1 MRSRVNLMAIAG
13 IALGLAASVFWV
25 VRAGL
30 PPSLKAASIMS
41 EVIPPDSTAAPN
53 FALPDQ
59 DGRMVSLSAE
69 RGHVVA
75 LTFLNSHCTDLCP
88 VEAEQLATAQAQLAR
103 ATPFVLLVVSVA
115 PDLDTPASVRSFA
128 QSHHWATGWHWLL
141 GSQTQLT
148 PVWLSYF
155 IDARL
160 SPTAANADNVAHSGA
175 LYLIDR
181 SGFERVGFGLNF
193 PPEVIEQDI
202 RTLATPGW
210 TWPWNR

>member
-1 MRSRVNLMAIAG
+1 MRSPIKIMAISS
-13 IALGLAASVFWV
+13 IALGLSAAGFWIV
-25 VRAGL
+25 SAGS

-41 EVIPPDSTAAPN
+41 EVIPPGSASAPD
-53 FALPDQ
+53 FTLPDQ
-59 DGRMVSLSAE
+59 DGRMISLSAE
-69 RGHVVA
+69 RGQVVA

-88 VEAEQLATAQAQLAR
+88 VEAEQLAAAQAHLGR

-128 QSHHWATGWHWLL
+128 RSHHWSAGWHWLL
-141 GSQTQLT
+141 GSQTQLA
-148 PVWLSYF
+148 PVWQSYF

-160 SPTAANADNVAHSGA
+160 NPTAANPDNVAHSGA

-193 PPEVIEQDI
+193 PPDVIEQDL
-202 RTLATPGW
+202 RGLAARGW

>member
-1 MRSRVNLMAIAG
+1 MRSRLKVMAIAG
-13 IALGLAASVFWV
+13 IAVGLVASVLWV
-25 VRAGL
+25 SAGS

-41 EVIPPDSTAAPN
+41 EVIPPGSTAAPD

-59 DGRMVSLSAE
+59 DGRTVSLSAE

-88 VEAEQLATAQAQLAR
+88 VEAEQLATAQAQLGP

-128 QSHHWATGWHWLL
+128 RSHHWSPGWHWLL
-141 GSQTQLT
+141 GSQTQLE
-148 PVWLSYF
+148 PVWQSYF
-155 IDARL
+155 IDARPN
-160 SPTAANADNVAHSGA
+160 PTAANPDNVAHSGA

-193 PPEVIEQDI
+193 PPDVIEQDL
-202 RTLATPGW
+202 RALAARGW
-210 TWPWNR
+210 TWPWSR

>member
-1 MRSRVNLMAIAG
+1 MRPRLKDMAIAG
-13 IALGLAASVFWV
+13 IAVALVASVVWV
-25 VRAGL
+25 VSAGL

-41 EVIPPDSTAAPN
+41 EVIPPGSTAAPD

-59 DGRMVSLSAE
+59 DGRMISLRGQ

-75 LTFLNSHCTDLCP
+75 VTFLNSHCTDLCP
-88 VEAEQLATAQAQLAR
+88 VEAEQLATAQAHLGR

-141 GSQTQLT
+141 GSQSQLA

-160 SPTAANADNVAHSGA
+160 NPTAANADNVAHSGA

-181 SGFERVGFGLNF
+181 SGYERVGFGLNF
-193 PPEVIEQDI
+193 PPQVIEQDI
-202 RTLATPGW
+202 RALAAPGW
-210 TWPWNR
+210 TWPWIR